1 MTSNK
6 QLEPLPA
13 NSTDLVVHQPPE
25 AFEVVDLGSAETVRF
40 DHFGDSF
47 MGIFM
52 GIDEIIDEDGEKFDI
67 ANFIGADN
75 RPYCIFPGAS
85 LKRALR
91 RLEPKQW
98 ARITYTRDIDTGQ
111 PSPLKSYVVEVGR

>member
-6 QLEPLPA
+6 QLEPFPA

-40 DHFGDSF
+40 DNLGDTF
-47 MGIFM
+47 VGIFM
-52 GIDEIIDEDGEKFDI
+52 GTEEITGEDGEVFEM
-67 ANFIGADN
+67 ATFTGADGH
-75 RPYCIFPGAS
+75 PYCIFPGAS

-98 ARITYTRDIDTGQ
+98 ARITYTRDIDTGR